1 MSLRLPLPHPAEGC
15 RKGRLRVKCPAVDHA
30 IWVAALAGLLAG
42 LIHALGG
49 PDHLSAVAPLVVGDR
64 RSGWGTG
71 LLWGVGHSVGVWI
84 MGLLALSLRE
94 VLPLERVSSWSE
106 RLVGAVLIAVG
117 LWGLR
122 KAFAPRLEEEA
133 HHHAHAHSRRGLAA
147 LWIGGIHGL
156 AGSSHILGLF
166 PALALGSHG
175 ASLAYMGGFGLGAIF
190 AMVAF
195 ASAVG
200 LASVRLTA
208 FGSRGYQALLG
219 GTSTASIVLGGFWL
233 VS

>member
-1 MSLRLPLPHPAEGC
+1 M
-15 RKGRLRVKCPAVDHA
+15 DHA
-30 IWVAALAGLLAG
+30 ISFAALAGLLAG
-42 LIHALGG
+42 LTHALAG
-49 PDHLSAVAPLVVGDR
+49 PDHLSAVAPLVVGEKR
-64 RSGWGTG
+64 GGWGTG
-71 LLWGVGHSVGVWI
+71 FLWGLGHSVGVWLV
-84 MGLLALSLRE
+84 GLLALALRD

-133 HHHAHAHSRRGLAA
+133 HHHARQGLAA

-166 PALALGSHG
+166 PALALSSRG
-175 ASLAYMGGFGLGAIF
+175 ASLAYMGGFGLGAIV

-195 ASAVG
+195 ASALG
-200 LASVRLTA
+200 LAAVRLAA
-208 FGSRGYQALLG
+208 FGNRGYQALLG
-219 GTSTASIVLGGFWL
+219 GTSAASIVLGGFWL
-233 VS
+233 IS

>member
-1 MSLRLPLPHPAEGC
+1 M
-15 RKGRLRVKCPAVDHA
+15 DHA
-30 IWVAALAGLLAG
+30 VWFAALAGLLAG
-42 LIHALGG
+42 LTHALAG
-49 PDHLSAVAPLVVGDR
+49 PDHLSAVAPLVVGER

-71 LLWGVGHSVGVWI
+71 LLWGIGHSVGVW
-84 MGLLALSLRE
+84 MVGLLALALRD

-122 KAFAPRLEEEA
+122 KAFAPRLEQEA
-133 HHHAHAHSRRGLAA
+133 HHHAGQGRAA

-166 PALALGSHG
+166 PALALPSQG
-175 ASLAYMGGFGLGAIF
+175 ASLAYMAGFGLGAIV

-195 ASAVG
+195 ASVLG
-200 LASVRLTA
+200 LAAIRLAA
-208 FGSRGYQALLG
+208 FGNRGYQALLG
-219 GTSTASIVLGGFWL
+219 GASAASIVLGGFWL
-233 VS
+233 IS

>member
-1 MSLRLPLPHPAEGC
+1 
-15 RKGRLRVKCPAVDHA
+15 VDHT
-30 IWVAALAGLLAG
+30 VLFAALAGLLAG
-42 LIHALGG
+42 LTHALAG
-49 PDHLSAVAPLVVGDR
+49 PDHLSAVAPLVVGER

-71 LLWGVGHSVGVWI
+71 LLWGFGHSVGVWI
-84 MGLLALSLRE
+84 MGLLALGLRE

-133 HHHAHAHSRRGLAA
+133 HHHAHAHSRGLAA

-166 PALALGSHG
+166 PALALGSRG
-175 ASLAYMGGFGLGAIF
+175 ASLAYMGGFGLGAIV
-190 AMVAF
+190 AMVAC
-195 ASAVG
+195 ASALG
-200 LASVRLTA
+200 LAAVRLTA

-219 GTSTASIVLGGFWL
+219 GASAASIVLGGFWL
-233 VS
+233 VF

>member
-1 MSLRLPLPHPAEGC
+1 M
-15 RKGRLRVKCPAVDHA
+15 DHA
-30 IWVAALAGLLAG
+30 VSFAALAGLLAG
-42 LIHALGG
+42 LTHALAG
-49 PDHLSAVAPLVVGDR
+49 PDHLSAVAPLVVGER

-71 LLWGVGHSVGVWI
+71 LLWGVGHSVGVWL
-84 MGLLALSLRE
+84 MGLLALALRG

-106 RLVGAVLIAVG
+106 RMVGAILIAVG

-133 HHHAHAHSRRGLAA
+133 HHHAHSRRGLTA

-166 PALALGSHG
+166 PALALSSR
-175 ASLAYMGGFGLGAIF
+175 ASSLAYMGGFGLGAIV

-195 ASAVG
+195 ASVLS
-200 LASVRLTA
+200 LAAIRLAA
-208 FGSRGYQALLG
+208 FGGRGYQALLG
-219 GTSTASIVLGGFWL
+219 GTSAASIVLGGFWL
-233 VS
+233 IS

>member
-1 MSLRLPLPHPAEGC
+1 M
-15 RKGRLRVKCPAVDHA
+15 DHGVWIA
-30 IWVAALAGLLAG
+30 TLAGLLAG
-42 LIHALGG
+42 LTHALAG
-49 PDHLSAVAPLVVGDR
+49 PDHLSAVAPLVVGER

-71 LLWGVGHSVGVWI
+71 LLWGLGHSGGVWLI
-84 MGLLALSLRE
+84 GLLALGLRD

-122 KAFAPRLEEEA
+122 KAFGPRLTEEA
-133 HHHAHAHSRRGLAA
+133 EAHAHPRSGLAA

-166 PALALGSHG
+166 PALALPSRS
-175 ASLAYMGGFGLGAIF
+175 ASLAYMGGFGLGAIM

-195 ASAVG
+195 ASVLG
-200 LASVRLTA
+200 LAAVRLAA

-219 GTSTASIVLGGFWL
+219 GTSAASIMLGGFWL
-233 VS
+233 IS